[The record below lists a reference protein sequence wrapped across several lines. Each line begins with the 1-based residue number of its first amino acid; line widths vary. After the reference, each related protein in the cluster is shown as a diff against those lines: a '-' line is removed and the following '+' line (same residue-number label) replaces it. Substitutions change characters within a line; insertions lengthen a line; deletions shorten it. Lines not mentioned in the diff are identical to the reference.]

1 MNLLIICAGDRSNNS
16 IALNCIKYVFKQKKD
31 NITIYVLDNNK
42 EIINFAKKNKIKL
55 INQNFNNFIN
65 NIKKNQFDWLLNIWG
80 YKILK
85 KDFINKFKNNLNLH
99 PSYLPYNRGRDPY
112 YFSIIDNTPVGV
124 CIHRMDETIDGGEYF
139 LKKKIFINFPTNAE
153 TIFNQSLYEI
163 KNLFLKNWL
172 KIRSKKIKLKK
183 FKPRVKKINKRKTL
197 IKNNFLILDS
207 KKNIKEKRFV
217 LNCLAQDFSFLK
229 QQIKL
234 YGKIYDCK
242 LILKPSVKKK
252 WE

>member
-1 MNLLIICAGDRSNNS
+1 M
-16 IALNCIKYVFKQKKD
+16 FKQKKD

-55 INQNFNNFIN
+55 INRNFDSFTNDV
-65 NIKKNQFDWLLNIWG
+65 KKNQFDWLLNIWG

-139 LKKKIFINFPTNAE
+139 LKKKFLLIF
-153 TIFNQSLYEI
+153 
-163 KNLFLKNWL
+163 
-172 KIRSKKIKLKK
+172 
-183 FKPRVKKINKRKTL
+183 
-197 IKNNFLILDS
+197 
-207 KKNIKEKRFV
+207 
-217 LNCLAQDFSFLK
+217 
-229 QQIKL
+229 QQMQKL
-234 YGKIYDCK
+234 YSIKVYTK
-242 LILKPSVKKK
+242 
-252 WE
+252 

>member
-1 MNLLIICAGDRSNNS
+1 MNLLIILLGIKQF
-16 IALNCIKYVFKQKKD
+16 IALSCIKHIFKFKKD
-31 NITIYVLDNNK
+31 KITIYLQDNNK

-55 INQNFNNFIN
+55 ISKNFDHFTN

-85 KDFINKFKNNLNLH
+85 KDFIGKFRNNLNLH

-112 YFSIIDNTPVGV
+112 YFSIMDNTVGMYSQ
-124 CIHRMDETIDGGEYF
+124 MDQTIDGGKYY
-139 LKKKIFINFPTNAE
+139 LKKKIFINFPTTAG
-153 TIFNQSLYEI
+153 TIFHQSLYEI

-172 KIRSKKIKLKK
+172 KIRNNKIKLKK
-183 FKPRVKKINKRKTL
+183 FRPTIKKINKRKTL
-197 IKNNFLILDS
+197 IKNNFLKLDN
-207 KKNIKEKRFV
+207 KENLKEKKFV

-229 QQIKL
+229 QQVKL

-242 LILKPSVKKK
+242 IILKPSVKKK
-252 WE
+252 W